1 MTDDRVQKL
10 SILVGSARSGDR
22 ACLEELASIFHKEI
36 FRMVYHRT
44 GSRMDAEDVTQETFL
59 EMSRKIH
66 QLKDPG
72 RFKPWLYRIALNR
85 VKDFHRKRKLLSL
98 FATTGAVEETDPA
111 RDSNNPL
118 NQIMEKDFWREFY
131 GFTRQL
137 PRKEREVFLLRY
149 VDQVRIREIAE
160 TLKNSEST
168 VKTHLYR
175 ALKKFKQASGLRDL
189 LKGSA
194 S

>member
-1 MTDDRVQKL
+1 MTDDRAQKL
-10 SILVGSARSGDR
+10 SILVGSARFGDR
-22 ACLEELASIFHKEI
+22 EAMEDLAGILHKEI
-36 FRMVYHRT
+36 FSMVYHRT
-44 GSRMDAEDVTQETFL
+44 GSRMDAEDLTQEAFL

-66 QLKDPG
+66 QLKDPD

-85 VKDFHRKRKLLSL
+85 VKDFHRKNKLRSL
-98 FATTGAVEETDPA
+98 FTNSGSLEEAEPA
-111 RDSNNPL
+111 GDSGNPL
-118 NQIMEKDFWREFY
+118 SEMMEKEFWREFY
-131 GFTRQL
+131 RFTLQL

-160 TLKNSEST
+160 TLKKSEST

-175 ALKKFKQASGLRDL
+175 ALKKFKQASVLRDL

-194 S
+194 A

>member
-1 MTDDRVQKL
+1 
-10 SILVGSARSGDR
+10 
-22 ACLEELASIFHKEI
+22 
-36 FRMVYHRT
+36 
-44 GSRMDAEDVTQETFL
+44 MDAEDLTQETFL

-66 QLKDPG
+66 QLKDPD
-72 RFKPWLYRIALNR
+72 RFKPWLYRVALNR
-85 VKDFHRKRKLLSL
+85 VKDFHRKKTLLSL
-98 FATTGAVEETDPA
+98 FATTGAVEETDLTG
-111 RDSNNPL
+111 DSNNPL
-118 NQIMEKDFWREFY
+118 NQIMEKEFWREFY

-160 TLKNSEST
+160 TLKKSEST

>member
-1 MTDDRVQKL
+1 LTDDRVQKL
-10 SILVGSARSGDR
+10 SILVGSARSGDS
-22 ACLEELASIFHKEI
+22 ACLEELSGILHKEI
-36 FRMVYHRT
+36 FSMVYHRT

-59 EMSRKIH
+59 EMSRKIR
-66 QLKDPG
+66 QLKDPD
-72 RFKPWLYRIALNR
+72 RFKSWLYRIALNR
-85 VKDFHRKRKLLSL
+85 VKDFHRKKKLLSL
-98 FATTGAVEETDPA
+98 FATTGAVEGTDPTG
-111 RDSNNPL
+111 DSNNPL
-118 NQIMEKDFWREFY
+118 SQIMEKEFWREFY

-175 ALKKFKQASGLRDL
+175 ALKKFKRASGLRDL